1 MLPHIL
7 VFITTKSKQ
16 EAETIAN
23 SLLEKKL
30 IACANIVE
38 HIDSFFWWQ
47 NKIDSSREALLI
59 AKSRKE
65 LFEQILA
72 VVKEKHSYELP
83 EIIAIPLVNA
93 DEDYLKWLDESI
105 KRKEGVK

>member
-1 MLPHIL
+1 MLPYII

-16 EAETIAN
+16 EAETIAH

-47 NKIDSSREALLI
+47 KKIDSSREALLI

-72 VVKEKHSYELP
+72 AVKEKHSYELP
-83 EIIAIPLVNA
+83 EIIAIPLINA
-93 DEDYLKWLDESI
+93 DEDYLKWIDESI
-105 KRKEGVK
+105 RRKEGVK